1 MEQRPEQGQLTEMV
15 LEGHGLLSLI
25 NGDTHVDTKRG
36 RILNLTSSG
45 EACMAGLTNS
55 EIRSNHIGWSENKKF
70 LTASGWCGQSCPRP
84 LVSSAKVSPYLKR
97 ACLLSMRI

>member
-1 MEQRPEQGQLTEMV
+1 MITDSKPPPSVRRAKPGLRAGATGMEQRPEQGQLTEMV

-45 EACMAGLTNS
+45 EACTAAGPTNS
-55 EIRSNHIGWSENKKF
+55 ETRSHHLGRSEHEN
-70 LTASGWCGQSCPRP
+70 S
-84 LVSSAKVSPYLKR
+84 
-97 ACLLSMRI
+97 